1 MSEKAKITGLKV
13 SNFKRVKLIEIQ
25 PEQNGLT
32 ILGGNNR
39 QGKSSILDAI
49 AYALGGESFRP
60 STINNT
66 EADDNATIRVEI
78 DGLIVERKGKNADL
92 KTTDARGMKGNQTL
106 LNEIVSKFALDLGSF
121 LNASEPDKAKM
132 LLKMFPELETQL
144 DALNLNAE
152 KIREERADVNRDIKR
167 LQAQISGSAII
178 QNIPDEEISVQALTD
193 RLHGISES
201 ENELDENRRQ
211 LANVEQAR
219 AKAEAGIASLNEKK
233 KSFVQEFDSMNANE
247 QREFESLKQ
256 EFQRREEEIRAR
268 YQKRREDLTAE
279 NSTTGQSIELLAQA
293 ISESDDRIKKL
304 NEIIVAAP
312 NCAAMKKEVL
322 SEIQHADEINS
333 QIRKNKEYRNILA
346 ELEEARQ
353 KSDAF
358 TQAID
363 EIGNARVEILKKAN
377 LPLPE
382 LAIDEESKLQYNGQ
396 KWDCMSGAERL
407 KVATAICMGTKPEC
421 GFVLIDGLE
430 AMDTDTLAEFSQF
443 LAEMGMQGIGTI
455 VGDERA
461 TVVIE
466 DGMIKESES
475 K

>member
-60 STINNT
+60 STVNNT
-66 EADDNATIRVEI
+66 DADEDATIRVEI

-92 KTTDARGMKGNQTL
+92 KITDVRGMKGNQTL

-121 LNASEPDKAKM
+121 LNASENDKAKM
-132 LLKMFPELETQL
+132 LLKMFPELESRL
-144 DALNLNAE
+144 NELNLNAE
-152 KIREERADVNRDIKR
+152 KIREERADINRDIKR
-167 LQAQISGSAII
+167 LQAQMAGSAII
-178 QNIPDEEISVQALTD
+178 QNIPDEEISIQVLTEK
-193 RLHGISES
+193 LHDISER
-201 ENELDENRRQ
+201 ENTLEANRRQ
-211 LANVEQAR
+211 LANIEQTR
-219 AKAEAGIASLNEKK
+219 AKAEASIISLNEKEK
-233 KSFVQEFDSMNANE
+233 AFSREFDSMNANE

-256 EFQRREEEIRAR
+256 EFQRREAEIRTR
-268 YQKRREDLTAE
+268 YQKRREELAAE
-279 NSTTGQSIELLAQA
+279 KSTIGQARDFNTQA
-293 ISESDDRIKKL
+293 ISESNDEIKKL
-304 NEIIVAAP
+304 NETIVAAP
-312 NCAAMKKEVL
+312 DYAAMKAEVL
-322 SEIQHADEINS
+322 CEMQHADGVNA
-333 QIRKNKEYRNILA
+333 QVRKNKEYRQIISEFEA
-346 ELEEARQ
+346 ARQ

-363 EIGNARVEILKKAN
+363 KIGNARIEILKNAN
-377 LPLPE
+377 LPLSE
-382 LAIDEESKLQYNGQ
+382 LAIDEESKLLYNGQ
-396 KWDCMSGAERL
+396 KWDCMSGAERM

-430 AMDTDTLAEFSQF
+430 AMDTDTLTEFSQF
-443 LAEMGMQGIGTI
+443 LAEKGMQGIGTI
-455 VGDERA
+455 VGDEQA
-461 TVVIE
+461 TVIIE
-466 DGMIKESES
+466 DGMIKETES